1 MAKTKE
7 QKKREVLE
15 RAKNKFSAI
24 QKLELIDKKFGKG
37 KGATK
42 ERAKLQKL
50 IDNAPKLRED
60 IEKSILDDSE
70 NGKKKFKV
78 KKGEDPI
85 KAKKKRR
92 REIKEDLVSL
102 LTDELKKKEK

>member
-1 MAKTKE
+1 MGKTKE

-15 RAKNKFSAI
+15 RAKIKVTAI
-24 QKLELIDKKFGKG
+24 QKLELLDKKFGKG

-50 IDNAPKLRED
+50 IINDVSLREMAKNV
-60 IEKSILDDSE
+60 IIDDSE
-70 NGKKKFKV
+70 PKKKKFKV

-92 REIKEDLVSL
+92 REIKGI
-102 LTDELKKKEK
+102 K